1 MADYSKWDALVREE
15 EEAQRRAKEKR
26 ALENRMK
33 YMKEQQERKAKWDA
47 EHKDHEHHHHAPSC
61 GCGFGDPDAIR
72 KAAAKK
78 KDEIPLEERNI
89 KKVRA
94 VEATREH
101 GKQLF
106 GEGKYEHAAA
116 VFDRGL
122 LIINGSYS
130 MTDEQQAKL
139 DDLEL
144 ILESNLAAC
153 KLKLERNVEAI
164 RHCKAVLSRDK
175 TNAKAMYRWAEA
187 LITMGEYEDARDK
200 VRESIKAH
208 PNNAGFRQQL
218 ARVKTLI
225 AQQRDKERQSLLEMQ
240 RKMAANKQ

>member
-1 MADYSKWDALVREE
+1 MRSTRTTSTTTTLRRVAVASATRTRFAK
-15 EEAQRRAKEKR
+15 QRNIHWFAFDRPRA
-26 ALENRMK
+26 MTV
-33 YMKEQQERKAKWDA
+33 ERQLC
-47 EHKDHEHHHHAPSC
+47 H
-61 GCGFGDPDAIR
+61 R
-72 KAAAKK
+72 AKK